1 MPRIKLVMHAQ
12 TGRLDMKPQTEPLDV
27 RLLKVYEQLSVTDRR
42 LADVVTANKKDLLA
56 YSATELAALAG
67 ASKASAARFFRRLG
81 YAGFS
86 DFRQHVRA
94 QVSQQSPLAR
104 IGRTP
109 ARQSASARLQAH
121 VQGDVA
127 RLNSLLD
134 SLAPDGLAQA
144 LDLLVRARRV
154 WIVGYRNGCMTAF
167 YASALLSQVRHDVNL
182 LNELSGREAEF
193 LADLNDKDL
202 LLAVDFR
209 RRTSRL
215 PRIVAAA
222 RSSGARV
229 LLLTDTPLSALAG
242 QAAAVLHCPSQTEQ
256 VFDSYVSAVSLM
268 NYLATSM
275 AARTP
280 KQTHARMSRIE
291 QLHAALGDLETDS

>member
-1 MPRIKLVMHAQ
+1 MNKE
-12 TGRLDMKPQTEPLDV
+12 TESLDV
-27 RLLKVYEQLSVTDRR
+27 RLLKVYDQLSATDRR
-42 LADVVTANKKDLLA
+42 LADVVIANKKDLLA
-56 YSATELAALAG
+56 YSATELAGLAG

-81 YAGFS
+81 YSGFS
-86 DFRQHVRA
+86 DFRQHIRA
-94 QVSQQSPLAR
+94 QVPQQSPLSR
-104 IGRTP
+104 IGRAP
-109 ARQSASARLQAH
+109 VRQSESARLQTH
-121 VQGDVA
+121 VQNDVV
-127 RLNSLLD
+127 RLNSLLG
-134 SLAPDGLAQA
+134 GLTEEVLEQA
-144 LDLLVRARRV
+144 LEWLVQARRV

-222 RSSGARV
+222 RSAGTRV
-229 LLLTDTPLSALAG
+229 LLLTDTPLSALAS
-242 QAAAVLHCPSQTEQ
+242 QAAAILHCPNQTEQ

-280 KQTHARMSRIE
+280 RQARARMSRIE
-291 QLHAALGDLETDS
+291 RLHAALGDLETDS

>member
-1 MPRIKLVMHAQ
+1 MKADNAS
-12 TGRLDMKPQTEPLDV
+12 LDA
-27 RLLKVYEQLSVTDRR
+27 RLLKSYEQLSGTDRR
-42 LADVVTANKKDLLA
+42 LADVLIANKKDLLG
-56 YSATELAALAG
+56 YSATELARLAG

-86 DFRQHVRA
+86 DFRQHIRA

-104 IGRTP
+104 ISRTP
-109 ARQSASARLQAH
+109 ARQPEHVRLQAH
-121 VQGDVA
+121 VQGDVV
-127 RLNSLLD
+127 RLNSLI
-134 SLAPDGLAQA
+134 DGLTQEVLENA
-144 LDLLVRARRV
+144 LGLLIQARRV

-167 YASALLSQVRHDVNL
+167 YASALLSQLRPDVNL

-222 RSSGARV
+222 RSAGTRV
-229 LLLTDTPLSALAG
+229 LLLTDTPISALAS
-242 QAAAVLHCPSQTEQ
+242 QAAAILHCPNQTEQ

-268 NYLATSM
+268 NYLATAM
-275 AARTP
+275 AARLP
-280 KQTHARMSRIE
+280 KQARARMSRIE
-291 QLHAALGDLETDS
+291 GLHAALADLETDS

>member
-1 MPRIKLVMHAQ
+1 MKQKTESPESLDA
-12 TGRLDMKPQTEPLDV
+12 RL
-27 RLLKVYEQLSVTDRR
+27 RKVYDQLSVTDRR
-42 LADVVTANKKDLLA
+42 LADVVMANKKDLLA
-56 YSATELAALAG
+56 YSATELAGLAG

-81 YAGFS
+81 YSGFS
-86 DFRQHVRA
+86 DFRQHIRA

-104 IGRTP
+104 IGRAP
-109 ARQSASARLQAH
+109 ARQSGSARLQAH
-121 VQGDVA
+121 VQGDVV
-127 RLNSLLD
+127 RLNALLD
-134 SLAPDGLAQA
+134 SLTEQA
-144 LDLLVRARRV
+144 LEQALALLVQARRV

-167 YASALLSQVRHDVNL
+167 YASALLSQVRPDVNL

-229 LLLTDTPLSALAG
+229 LLLTDTPLSALAS
-242 QAAAVLHCPSQTEQ
+242 QAAAALHCPNQAEQ
-256 VFDSYVSAVSLM
+256 VFDSYVSAVSLL
-268 NYLATSM
+268 NFLATAM
-275 AARTP
+275 AARAP
-280 KQTHARMSRIE
+280 KQARDRLSRIE
-291 QLHAALGDLETDS
+291 RLHAALGDLETDS

>member
-1 MPRIKLVMHAQ
+1 MKQEIES
-12 TGRLDMKPQTEPLDV
+12 LDA

-42 LADVVTANKKDLLA
+42 LADVVIANKKDLLA
-56 YSATELAALAG
+56 YSATELAGLAG
-67 ASKASAARFFRRLG
+67 ASKASTARFFRRLG
-81 YAGFS
+81 YSGFS
-86 DFRQHVRA
+86 DFRQHMRA

-104 IGRTP
+104 IGRAP
-109 ARQSASARLQAH
+109 ARQSESARLQAH
-121 VQGDVA
+121 VQDDVA
-127 RLNSLLD
+127 RLKNLLE
-134 SLAPDGLAQA
+134 SLADEVLERS
-144 LDLLVRARRV
+144 LELLIRARRV

-167 YASALLSQVRHDVNL
+167 YASALLSQVRHGVHL

-222 RSSGARV
+222 KSSGARV
-229 LLLTDTPLSALAG
+229 LLLTDTPLSALAS
-242 QAAAVLHCPSQTEQ
+242 QAAAILHCPSQTEQ
-256 VFDSYVSAVSLM
+256 MFDSYVSAISLI

-280 KQTHARMSRIE
+280 GQTHARMSRIE
-291 QLHAALGDLETDS
+291 QLHAVLGDLETDS

>member
-12 TGRLDMKPQTEPLDV
+12 TGRLDMKPQTEPLDA

-42 LADVVTANKKDLLA
+42 LADVVIANKKDLLA

-104 IGRTP
+104 IGRAP

-121 VQGDVA
+121 VQDDVA
-127 RLNSLLD
+127 RLNRLLD
-134 SLAPDGLAQA
+134 VLAPDVLAQA

-167 YASALLSQVRHDVNL
+167 YASALLSQVRHDVSL

-222 RSSGARV
+222 RSTGARV

-242 QAAAVLHCPSQTEQ
+242 QAAAILHCPSQTEQ

-268 NYLATSM
+268 NYLATAM

-280 KQTHARMSRIE
+280 RQTHARMSRIE

>member
-1 MPRIKLVMHAQ
+1 MKADNES
-12 TGRLDMKPQTEPLDV
+12 LDA
-27 RLLKVYEQLSVTDRR
+27 RLLKSYEQLSGTERR
-42 LADVVTANKKDLLA
+42 LADVLIANKKDLLA
-56 YSATELAALAG
+56 YSATELAGLAG
-67 ASKASAARFFRRLG
+67 ASKASAARFFQRLG

-86 DFRQHVRA
+86 DFRQQVRA

-104 IGRTP
+104 IGRVP
-109 ARQSASARLQAH
+109 ARQPAHVRLQTH
-121 VQGDVA
+121 VQDDVA

-134 SLAPDGLAQA
+134 GLTQEVLETA
-144 LDLLVRARRV
+144 LGLLIQARRV

-167 YASALLSQVRHDVNL
+167 YASALLSQLRPDVSL

-222 RSSGARV
+222 RSAGTRV
-229 LLLTDTPLSALAG
+229 LLLTDTPISALAS
-242 QAAAVLHCPSQTEQ
+242 QAAAILHCPNQTEQ

-268 NYLATSM
+268 NYLATAM
-275 AARTP
+275 AARLP
-280 KQTHARMSRIE
+280 KQARARMSRIE
-291 QLHAALGDLETDS
+291 GLHAALADLETDS

>member
-12 TGRLDMKPQTEPLDV
+12 TGRLDMKPQTEPLDA

-42 LADVVTANKKDLLA
+42 LADVVIANKKDLLA

-104 IGRTP
+104 IGRAP

-121 VQGDVA
+121 VQDDVA
-127 RLNSLLD
+127 RLNRLLD
-134 SLAPDGLAQA
+134 VLAPDVLAQA

-167 YASALLSQVRHDVNL
+167 YTSALLSQVRHDVSL

-222 RSSGARV
+222 RSTGARV

-242 QAAAVLHCPSQTEQ
+242 QAAAILHCPSQTEQ

-268 NYLATSM
+268 NYLATAM

-280 KQTHARMSRIE
+280 RQTHARMSRIE

>member
-1 MPRIKLVMHAQ
+1 MKQEIES
-12 TGRLDMKPQTEPLDV
+12 LDA
-27 RLLKVYEQLSVTDRR
+27 RLLKVYEHLSVTDRR
-42 LADVVTANKKDLLA
+42 LADVVIANKKDLLA
-56 YSATELAALAG
+56 YSATELAGLAG
-67 ASKASAARFFRRLG
+67 ASKASTARFFRRLG
-81 YAGFS
+81 YSGFS

-104 IGRTP
+104 IGRAP
-109 ARQSASARLQAH
+109 ARQSESARLQAH
-121 VQGDVA
+121 VQDDVA
-127 RLNSLLD
+127 RLKSLLD
-134 SLAPDGLAQA
+134 GLEPDGLAQA
-144 LDLLVRARRV
+144 LDLVVRARRV

-167 YASALLSQVRHDVNL
+167 YASALLSQVRHDVHL

-193 LADLNDKDL
+193 LADLNDRDL

-229 LLLTDTPLSALAG
+229 LLLTDTPLSALAS
-242 QAAAVLHCPSQTEQ
+242 QAAAILHCPSQTEQ
-256 VFDSYVSAVSLM
+256 VFDSYVSAVSLI

-280 KQTHARMSRIE
+280 GQAHARMSRIE